1 MEVQRSPFFVSTL
14 TSANN
19 LGENRKV
26 LYRSMGSFSMLED
39 NIIAPTP
46 RKLANV
52 VGSPNSARKDK
63 RKSSEESL
71 FGEAGFEIQNILF
84 QSLEMVTPTT
94 HQRSSNAISTPNPA
108 STSTVLNSTTVTTI
122 SNVPS
127 KPVTQNILTMSAP
140 IVIQTVSGVE
150 DLSSPKLARAT
161 SPPLRASNPITLN
174 SPFHLDEKIEQQL
187 PQSRV
192 PTVPRKIVQ
201 CKPSQKS
208 KQLNR
213 ARSASWPNLTK
224 ISKKI

>member
-1 MEVQRSPFFVSTL
+1 MEVQRSPFFVSL
-14 TSANN
+14 NANN

-26 LYRSMGSFSMLED
+26 LVRSMGSFSILED

-46 RKLANV
+46 RKLPNV

-84 QSLEMVTPTT
+84 QSLETVTPTT
-94 HQRSSNAISTPNPA
+94 HQRSSNVTA
-108 STSTVLNSTTVTTI
+108 STSTLNSTTTTVTST
-122 SNVPS
+122 VPS

-140 IVIQTVSGVE
+140 IVIQTVSGCIVE
-150 DLSSPKLARAT
+150 DLSSPKIARAT

-187 PQSRV
+187 PQSRL

-201 CKPSQKS
+201 CKTSQKS

-213 ARSASWPNLTK
+213 ARSASWPTLTK

>member
-1 MEVQRSPFFVSTL
+1 MEVQRSTFFESLTTNTL
-14 TSANN
+14 D
-19 LGENRKV
+19 NRKV
-26 LYRSMGSFSMLED
+26 LVRSMGSFSTLED

-46 RKLANV
+46 RKLPNV

-84 QSLEMVTPTT
+84 QSLETVTPTT
-94 HQRSSNAISTPNPA
+94 HQRLSSVTSSPNPA
-108 STSTVLNSTTVTTI
+108 STSTVLNSTTATTI

-127 KPVTQNILTMSAP
+127 KPVTTQNILTMSAP
-140 IVIQTVSGVE
+140 IVIQTVSGCTVE

-187 PQSRV
+187 PQSRL

-201 CKPSQKS
+201 SKNSQKS

-213 ARSASWPNLTK
+213 ARSASWPNLSK